1 MPDFPKMRGSIDRA
15 ENEIKNAIEAIYPLD
30 KLTQLESYVLG
41 YLRAVEVV
49 LKQAKE
55 VIEQTRILK
64 KKQEAEQDE

>member
-1 MPDFPKMRGSIDRA
+1 LPDFPKMRGSIDRA